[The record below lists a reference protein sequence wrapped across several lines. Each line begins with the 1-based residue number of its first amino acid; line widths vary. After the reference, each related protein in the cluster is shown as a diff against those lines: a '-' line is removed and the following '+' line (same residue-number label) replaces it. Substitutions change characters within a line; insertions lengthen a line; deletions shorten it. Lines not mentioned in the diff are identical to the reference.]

1 MTPRLRCGA
10 LGLLALAVLFVGQAN
25 AQDEAASETP
35 DVYGL
40 ELSPKPD
47 DFPNGNAVYVQA
59 EADGKGQRYSVS
71 GTELNQ
77 PILVSVLTQDPAD
90 NVRVRI
96 VKDNWD
102 APDRD
107 VATAGGKRTDL
118 GFRTFDGFKI
128 WVTADAPV
136 DYQLIVWVGAPMD
149 IPPPPM
155 AEPASTFVEPESA
168 KGAAAGGGV
177 SFSYLELVLAGVLAL
192 VVLGFGA
199 FLLTRRKASNGV
211 SP

>member
-1 MTPRLRCGA
+1 MPRLRFGA
-10 LGLLALAVLFVGQAN
+10 FGLLALAVLFVGQAQ
-25 AQDEAASETP
+25 AQDEP
-35 DVYGL
+35 VDDGQVVYGL

-47 DFPNGNAVYVQA
+47 FPNGNAVYLQA
-59 EADGKGQRYSVS
+59 EADGKGQRYSLT

-96 VKDNWD
+96 VKDDWD

-107 VATAGGKRTDL
+107 VTTAGEKRTDL
-118 GFRTFDGFKI
+118 GFRTFDGFKL
-128 WVTADAPV
+128 WVTADAPT

-149 IPPPPM
+149 IPPPPL

-168 KGAAAGGGV
+168 KVAASGGGV
-177 SFSYLELVLAGVLAL
+177 SFSYLELVLAGILAL
-192 VVLGFGA
+192 VVLGFVA